1 MWEPQTSAYLVAI
14 ACSQA
19 YLSRS
24 AEERAGRAEA
34 APAERLDELLAGR
47 YPEPAYVVEFAYP
60 GLQTPQ
66 DASSSSILPSQDRYR
81 GVWCVNPYPVLFRC
95 ILAFSASYPEMAYRG
110 GPGPS
115 PIGHHELELMIAICL
130 QMTNEADNPSNPLGL
145 SGQLPNPL
153 WHPAIKVLRAPF
165 LEYLGK
171 HPERAAAL
179 LRQPRRISI
188 PRHAWKQ
195 QQTILNTFPLVNG
208 RQFLY
213 GRSLHA
219 TFDKLDVQHYPCV
232 YPGNLIPALLD
243 RGEGQTV
250 SVWEISRL
258 QCFLTLECRYLKGC
272 DIPWALVD
280 SPADAGGDSDNEGS
294 LSDQDV
300 GPVGRGDTRHSTGP
314 GKQGLTAAAPV
325 LW

>member
-1 MWEPQTSAYLVAI
+1 
-14 ACSQA
+14 
-19 YLSRS
+19 
-24 AEERAGRAEA
+24 
-34 APAERLDELLAGR
+34 
-47 YPEPAYVVEFAYP
+47 
-60 GLQTPQ
+60 
-66 DASSSSILPSQDRYR
+66 
-81 GVWCVNPYPVLFRC
+81 
-95 ILAFSASYPEMAYRG
+95 
-110 GPGPS
+110 
-115 PIGHHELELMIAICL
+115 MIAICL
-130 QMTNEADNPSNPLGL
+130 QLSHGRSIE

-208 RQFLY
+208 RQFLH

-219 TFDKLDVQHYPCV
+219 TFDKLDVQHYTCV

-300 GPVGRGDTRHSTGP
+300 GPVGRGDTRYSTGP
-314 GKQGLTAAAPV
+314 GRQGQTAAAPV